1 MFNKVKLKTKIYAVV
16 ALILVA
22 MSVIGFVG
30 VSSSRNVGGIVSAV
44 YNVRLPSLDN
54 ILQADRDLQQAL
66 VAERSIVFSAV
77 GSSRYDQFVK
87 DYEENLGQAE
97 SRMKKYTE
105 LARNQDNKTSFDKF
119 WEDFNKWKVLSNQ
132 VVSARSEDTPQGRR
146 TALDLTLG
154 SANEAFEAARDHLNT
169 FQEAEL
175 VLAEKDSLHANQTID
190 QAFLLIAAMTVGA
203 FLFGLFSAWVVVS
216 RLTQSLTT
224 ISNQLNNSGQT
235 LAGTSEK
242 LSQRSKELEDQTTAQ
257 AAGLQE
263 TSASVAEITS
273 MVEQNTLSTR
283 ESKGMS
289 SATRD
294 EAANGKANIEKMIDS
309 IRRIEKG
316 NNDLESFAD
325 ANSLKLKDI
334 ISIISEIGEKARVIN
349 DIVFQMKLLSFNAS
363 VEAAR
368 AGEHGKGFAVV
379 AQEVGSLAQKSGSS
393 ANEIND
399 LLEKSITN
407 VEDIIEDM
415 KKRMETL
422 VSDSKSTVSESIQVA
437 GVCRDS
443 LETIFGSVTQLDS
456 IADSILSASQEQANG
471 IKEISE
477 VIIQMDDS
485 TQKTSKVAGEA
496 ASYSR
501 ELTNQSVNI
510 RSLVTVLDG
519 LINGSDETVK
529 VEKKSS
535 PSPTKPI
542 PKSEK
547 PVDKKK
553 SVAAVSTPAKT
564 NLSVVKTVDINDV
577 DENADKWKELGSL

>member
-30 VSSSRNVGGIVSAV
+30 VSSSRNVGEIVSAV

-77 GSSRYDQFVK
+77 GSSRYDQFLK

-97 SRMKKYTE
+97 NRMKKYTE
-105 LARNQDNKTSFDKF
+105 LTRNQDNKTNFDKF
-119 WEDFNKWKVLSNQ
+119 WEDFNKWKILSNQ
-132 VVSARSEDTPQGRR
+132 VISFRSEDTPQGRR

-154 SANEAFEAARDHLNT
+154 QANEAFEAAREHLNT

-175 VLAEKDSLHANQTID
+175 VLAQKDSVHANQTID
-190 QAFLLIAAMTVGA
+190 HAFLLIVAMTVGA
-203 FLFGLFSAWVVVS
+203 FLFGLISAWLVVS

-224 ISNQLNNSGQT
+224 ISDQLNNSGHT
-235 LAGTSEK
+235 LADTSEK

-273 MVEQNTLSTR
+273 MVDQNTVSTR

-289 SATRD
+289 SSTRD

-316 NNDLESFAD
+316 NSDLENFAD

-349 DIVFQMKLLSFNAS
+349 DIVFQTKLLSFNAS

-422 VSDSKSTVSESIQVA
+422 VNDSKSTVSESIQVA

-510 RSLVTVLDG
+510 RSLVTLLDG
-519 LINGSDETVK
+519 LINGSDEVVK
-529 VEKKSS
+529 VQGKSPAP
-535 PSPTKPI
+535 PSKPDRPT
-542 PKSEK
+542 S
-547 PVDKKK
+547 KKK
-553 SVAAVSTPAKT
+553 DLTAGSSSAKT
-564 NLSVVKTVDINDV
+564 NLSVVKTMDINNV